1 MSDDSFERGLYPL
14 DQDPADRCIA
24 LLRDLAFEIS
34 AASWEM
40 KQQIVEF
47 EENTF
52 QKVEF
57 ARRQIE
63 QQQKKVACPSF
74 TPNKAKKCARNK
86 PAKKNNKPN
95 KSKKK
100 PSQNLN
106 SQPEAEKTETDKQP
120 HDASTT
126 VDKEFE

>member
-1 MSDDSFERGLYPL
+1 MSDGSFERGLYPL
-14 DQDPADRCIA
+14 NQDPADSCIV

-63 QQQKKVACPSF
+63 QQQKRSLVLHSLPTKPRNARVINPSRKI
-74 TPNKAKKCARNK
+74 T
-86 PAKKNNKPN
+86 
-95 KSKKK
+95 S
-100 PSQNLN
+100 
-106 SQPEAEKTETDKQP
+106 
-120 HDASTT
+120 
-126 VDKEFE
+126 

>member
-14 DQDPADRCIA
+14 NQDPADRCIA

-74 TPNKAKKCARNK
+74 TPNKAKKSARNK
-86 PAKKNNKPN
+86 PAKKNYKPN

-106 SQPEAEKTETDKQP
+106 SRPEAEAEKNRNR
-120 HDASTT
+120 
-126 VDKEFE
+126 